1 MALTHGVE
9 KERIMLKKI
18 WCTVAI
24 VGWLLCT
31 AATAAFA
38 QESFFKGKVI
48 RIVVGFSPGGG
59 FDTYARVIA
68 RHLAKHIPGNPTVI
82 VENMPGAGSL
92 IAANSIY
99 KAAKPDGLTIGNWNG
114 GLVLSQL
121 FGLPGVEFDARKFHW
136 IGSPLSLSAVVG
148 LSKATG
154 IANMKQWMAAKKPA
168 QMGVTAPG
176 SNLYDVPKILH
187 AAIGLPMNFVVGY
200 KGFDEIRLAIEAGEA
215 DGAAPAW
222 PSARSTW
229 SRALESGQVVIV
241 VQTGA
246 KRSPYLPNVP
256 LAVEFAKDE
265 EARQLIRAGTDST
278 SSINRAYSLPP
289 GTPVERVQVLR
300 KAFQN
305 TMSDPELIAQAKKS
319 KLEIEPISGE
329 EVESAI
335 ADLFKLPPSVLAKLK
350 EALK

>member
-1 MALTHGVE
+1 
-9 KERIMLKKI
+9 MLRRV
-18 WCTVAI
+18 WCSVAI
-24 VGWLLCT
+24 VGLLLCT
-31 AATAAFA
+31 AADVVFA

-59 FDTYARVIA
+59 FDTYSRLIA
-68 RHLAKHIPGNPTVI
+68 QHLGKHIPGNPTVI

-92 IAANSIY
+92 IAANY
-99 KAAKPDGLTIGNWNG
+99 VFKAAKPDGLTIGNWNG

-121 FGLPGVEFDARKFHW
+121 FKLPGVQFDARKFQW
-136 IGSPLSLSAVVG
+136 IGSPLNLSAVIG
-148 LSKATG
+148 LSKTSG
-154 IANMKQWMAAKKPA
+154 IANMQQWMAAKKQV

-176 SNLYDVPKILH
+176 SNLYDVPKILQ
-187 AAIGLPMNFVVGY
+187 AAIGLPMNFVIGY
-200 KGFDEIRLAIEAGEA
+200 KGFDEIRLALEAGEVDA
-215 DGAAPAW
+215 AAPAW
-222 PSARSTW
+222 PSARATW
-229 SRALESGQVVIV
+229 SRALETGQVVIV

-256 LAVEFAKDE
+256 LAIEFARDE

-289 GTPVERVQVLR
+289 ATPVERVQLLR
-300 KAFQN
+300 KAFQS
-305 TMSDPELIAQAKKS
+305 TISDPELLAQAKKS

-335 ADLFKLPPSVLAKLK
+335 ADLFKLPPGVLAKLK